1 MARSAPA
8 AKKSTDERRLVEL
21 IDRMTDRRSAI
32 TKLEAG
38 GYVDDEDLDGGE
50 GLAGPNPKIDPTAAI
65 ESRWGAPLPPA
76 YATLLRARG
85 RRHALIGGMT
95 LFSGEELLRGERPVL
110 ARGGGQEALFDPF
123 TGAVS
128 VGAQSYASVEDWLI
142 EENAAQRSHLLR
154 LSVEAD
160 PTFSERTDVRR
171 ADATVRAAL
180 LDAELKLRG
189 LG

>member
-1 MARSAPA
+1 MARAAPA
-8 AKKSTDERRLVEL
+8 AKKPTDERRLVEL

-50 GLAGPNPKIDPTAAI
+50 GQDGPNPKIDPTAAL
-65 ESRWGAPLPPA
+65 ESRWGAPLPAP
-76 YATLLRARG
+76 YAALLRARG
-85 RRHALIGGMT
+85 RRHALFGGMS
-95 LFSGEELLRGERPVL
+95 LLSGEELLRGERPVL
-110 ARGGGQEALFDPF
+110 ARGGGREALFDPS
-123 TGAVS
+123 TGTVS
-128 VGAQSYASVEDWLI
+128 VGAQSYASIEDWLI

-160 PTFSERTDVRR
+160 PTFSERADVRR